1 MKMKPADTLAD
12 RKRWVEQWRQT
23 GIFLDEVKRDELAN
37 MTDEECW
44 STIESLQSTSNAWRD
59 PAAICG
65 LIEQQAL
72 FARLPK

>member
-12 RKRWVEQWRQT
+12 RKRWVAQWRQT
-23 GIFLDEVKRDELAN
+23 ATFLDEVKRDELAN

-44 STIESLQSTSNAWRD
+44 SAIESLQSIKDVWRD
-59 PAAICG
+59 PAAVCG

-72 FARLPK
+72 FARLPR